1 MNYEEFLQRHHN
13 SKHFAGDIG
22 VSLLSISDGHA
33 EAELPVVPDL
43 FNPIGTI
50 HGGVM
55 YTLADTVCGCAAL
68 SRGQISTTIE
78 GKLNHLRATTE
89 KDNKLIGKAD
99 VLHFGKQ
106 TIVTSVKI
114 FNDRGQTVA
123 AGLFT
128 YFVLDEKTV
137 KYRL

>member
-1 MNYEEFLQRHHN
+1 MKSEEFLQRHNN
-13 SKHFAGDIG
+13 SKHFAGNLG
-22 VSLLSISDGHA
+22 VKILSISDGHA
-33 EAELPVVPDL
+33 EAELPVVPEL

-55 YTLADTVCGCAAL
+55 YTLADSVCGCASL
-68 SRGQISTTIE
+68 SRGQISTTLE
-78 GKLNHLRATTE
+78 GKLNHLRATSE
-89 KDNKLIGKAD
+89 KDKKLVAKAD

-106 TIVTSVKI
+106 TVVTSVKI

-128 YFVLDEKTV
+128 YFVLDEETV
-137 KYRL
+137 NYRI

>member
-1 MNYEEFLQRHHN
+1 MKSEEFLQRHRSSN
-13 SKHFAGDIG
+13 HFASSIG
-22 VSLLSISDGHA
+22 VYLLSISDGHA
-33 EAELPVVPDL
+33 EAELPVTPEL

-55 YTLADTVCGCAAL
+55 YTLADSVCGCAAL

-89 KDNKLIGKAD
+89 KDKKLIGKAD

>member
-33 EAELPVVPDL
+33 EAELPVVPEL

-55 YTLADTVCGCAAL
+55 YTLADTVCGCAAH
-68 SRGQISTTIE
+68 SREQISTTIE
-78 GKLNHLRATTE
+78 GKLNHIRATTE
-89 KDNKLIGKAD
+89 MDKMLIARAD

-106 TIVTSVKI
+106 TIVTSVEI
-114 FNDRGQTVA
+114 FNDSGRTVA

-128 YFVLDEKTV
+128 YFVLDKETV
-137 KYRL
+137 RSRL

>member
-1 MNYEEFLQRHHN
+1 
-13 SKHFAGDIG
+13 
-22 VSLLSISDGHA
+22 
-33 EAELPVVPDL
+33 
-43 FNPIGTI
+43 
-50 HGGVM
+50 M
-55 YTLADTVCGCAAL
+55 YTLADAVCGSAAL
-68 SRGQISTTIE
+68 SRGQITTTIE

-89 KDNKLIGKAD
+89 KDKMLICKAD

-128 YFVLDEKTV
+128 YFVLDEETV
-137 KYRL
+137 KYRI

>member
-1 MNYEEFLQRHHN
+1 MNYEEFLERHRA
-13 SKHFAGDIG
+13 SKHFAQDIG
-22 VSLLSISDGHA
+22 VDLISISDGHA
-33 EAELPVVPDL
+33 VAELPVTARL

-55 YTLADTVCGCAAL
+55 YTLADTVCGCAAV

-78 GKLNHLRATTE
+78 GKLNHIRATTE
-89 KDNKLIGKAD
+89 KDKKLIAKAD
-99 VLHFGKQ
+99 VLHFGRQ
-106 TIVTSVKI
+106 TIVTSVEI
-114 FNDRGQTVA
+114 QNDSGRSVA

-137 KYRL
+137 NYRI

>member
-1 MNYEEFLQRHHN
+1 MNYEEFFRRYHN
-13 SKHFAGDIG
+13 SRHFAGDLG
-22 VSLLSISDGHA
+22 VNLISISDGHA
-33 EAELPVVPDL
+33 EAELPVTSRL

-55 YTLADTVCGCAAL
+55 YTLADCVCGCAAL
-68 SRGQISTTIE
+68 SRGQIATTVE

-89 KDNKLIGKAD
+89 RDKKLIGKAD
-99 VLHFGKQ
+99 VLHFGRQ

-114 FNDRGQTVA
+114 VNDSGKTVA

-128 YFVLDEKTV
+128 YFVLDEDTV
-137 KYRL
+137 KYRI